1 MFLLLN
7 HFFVDGFRLVPLAR
21 VLLSLSLFL
30 SLPIER
36 EREQKA
42 QSRNYFFLS
51 LSLSQII
58 LFVFGG
64 CVIRVSVKPFTPVA
78 LTALT
83 AA

>member
-1 MFLLLN
+1 MFLLFSF
-7 HFFVDGFRLVPLAR
+7 FFVDDGFRLVPLAR

-51 LSLSQII
+51 LSLASYF
-58 LFVFGG
+58 LYLAGASLESLSSLL
-64 CVIRVSVKPFTPVA
+64 RPW
-78 LTALT
+78 L
-83 AA
+83 

>member
-1 MFLLLN
+1 MFLLFSF
-7 HFFVDGFRLVPLAR
+7 FFVDDGFRLVPLAR

-51 LSLSQII
+51 LSRII